1 MAKKTAKKI
10 KILMAKPG
18 IEGHW
23 RGLVAVSNALRDG
36 GFEVIYG
43 SNMTP
48 EEIANTAVQ
57 EDVDVVGVSIMSA
70 NYVMLFESVVKA
82 LKKAGKGD
90 VIKLIGGIL
99 WEEDFDTLKKMGAA
113 GCFPPGTPLQEIVD
127 FVKDKTKALA

>member
-1 MAKKTAKKI
+1 MAKRTSKKI

-57 EDVDVVGVSIMSA
+57 EDVDVVGLSIMSA
-70 NYVMLFESVVKA
+70 NYIMLVELVIKA
-82 LKKAGKGD
+82 LKKAKKSD
-90 VIKLIGGIL
+90 VMLLVGGII
-99 WEEDFDTLKKMGAA
+99 WQEDIETLKKMGAT
-113 GCFPPGTPLQEIVD
+113 GVFVPGSPLQEIVD
-127 FVKDKTKALA
+127 FVKEKTAALA

>member
-1 MAKKTAKKI
+1 
-10 KILMAKPG
+10 MAKPG

-57 EDVDVVGVSIMSA
+57 EDVDVLGLSIMSA
-70 NYVMLFESVVKA
+70 NYIMLVELVIKA
-82 LKKAGKGD
+82 LKKAKKND
-90 VIKLIGGIL
+90 VMLLVGGII
-99 WEEDFDTLKKMGAA
+99 WQEDIETLKKMGAT
-113 GCFPPGTPLQEIVD
+113 GVFVPGTPLQEIVD
-127 FVKDKTKALA
+127 FVKEKTANLK

>member
-48 EEIANTAVQ
+48 DEIANTAVQ

>member
-1 MAKKTAKKI
+1 MAKKTTKKI

-23 RGLVAVSNALRDG
+23 RGLVSVSNALRDG

-57 EDVDVVGVSIMSA
+57 EDVDVVGLSIMSA
-70 NYVMLFESVVKA
+70 NYIMLVELVIKA
-82 LKKAGKGD
+82 LKKAKKGD
-90 VIKLIGGIL
+90 VMLLVGGII
-99 WEEDFDTLKKMGAA
+99 WQEDIETLKKMGAT
-113 GCFPPGTPLQEIVD
+113 GVFVPGSPLQEIVD
-127 FVKDKTKALA
+127 FVKEKTANL

>member
-1 MAKKTAKKI
+1 MAKKTTKKI

-57 EDVDVVGVSIMSA
+57 EDVDVLGLSIMSA
-70 NYVMLFESVVKA
+70 NYIMLVELVIKA
-82 LKKAGKGD
+82 LKKAKKSD
-90 VIKLIGGIL
+90 VMLLVGGII
-99 WEEDFDTLKKMGAA
+99 WQEDIETLKKMGAT
-113 GCFPPGTPLQEIVD
+113 GVFVPGTPLQEIVD
-127 FVKDKTKALA
+127 FVKEKTANLK

>member
-1 MAKKTAKKI
+1 MAKKTTKKI

-23 RGLVAVSNALRDG
+23 RGLVAVSKALRDG

-57 EDVDVVGVSIMSA
+57 EDVDVLGLSIMSA
-70 NYVMLFESVVKA
+70 NYIMLVELVIKA
-82 LKKAGKGD
+82 LKKAKKSD
-90 VIKLIGGIL
+90 VMLLVGGII
-99 WEEDFDTLKKMGAA
+99 WQEDIETLKKMGAT
-113 GCFPPGTPLQEIVD
+113 GVFVPGTPLQEIVD
-127 FVKDKTKALA
+127 FVKEKTANLK